1 MNVTLA
7 RTLATVILTAGPVPF
22 AAAQESSLQAGAFR
36 FAPLQ
41 ASAECAADGGAD
53 KPFVLPNGFT
63 QDVIA
68 REGDGG
74 STDAWDM
81 NTLGETGLHAGQYL
95 YRSHETAENGQVTRT
110 DLETGV
116 TTILAERHDWNR
128 LDGLVWTS
136 WGTLLVAEE
145 MRPGR
150 LPSTPDPELPQ
161 SLAGLVYEIE
171 PTTGTTAVR
180 PAIGARAHEGLRF
193 DPHGN
198 LYGISETAPNTVVN
212 GVSRPGGYIFKFTP
226 DRPGDLSTGQL
237 YALRIVEP
245 TADRVGEAI
254 WVPLDRTAAQIDAD
268 AAASAAGAT
277 GYGRPEDVET
287 AASTGN
293 VPGGGNI
300 LFVAVTNE
308 NRVLRVD
315 LRGSG
320 ETAYVSDYV
329 RAGVNAPADFNGP
342 DNLALDKAG
351 NLYIT
356 EDGPVIRGND
366 IWVAVPGA
374 DPTTALRA
382 VRFASLSDCTA
393 EPSGIYFDRNGKT
406 LYVNVL
412 GRDGVDPRDV
422 GLAIRQLP

>member
-1 MNVTLA
+1 MM
-7 RTLATVILTAGPVPF
+7 P
-22 AAAQESSLQAGAFR
+22 
-36 FAPLQ
+36 
-41 ASAECAADGGAD
+41 
-53 KPFVLPNGFT
+53 GFSGM
-63 QDVIA
+63 D
-68 REGDGG
+68 
-74 STDAWDM
+74 
-81 NTLGETGLHAGQYL
+81 
-95 YRSHETAENGQVTRT
+95 
-110 DLETGV
+110 
-116 TTILAERHDWNR
+116 
-128 LDGLVWTS
+128 
-136 WGTLLVAEE
+136 
-145 MRPGR
+145 
-150 LPSTPDPELPQ
+150 
-161 SLAGLVYEIE
+161 
-171 PTTGTTAVR
+171 
-180 PAIGARAHEGLRF
+180 
-193 DPHGN
+193 
-198 LYGISETAPNTVVN
+198 
-212 GVSRPGGYIFKFTP
+212 
-226 DRPGDLSTGQL
+226 
-237 YALRIVEP
+237 ALRIVEP

-254 WVPLDRTAAQIDAD
+254 WVPLDRTAVQVDAD